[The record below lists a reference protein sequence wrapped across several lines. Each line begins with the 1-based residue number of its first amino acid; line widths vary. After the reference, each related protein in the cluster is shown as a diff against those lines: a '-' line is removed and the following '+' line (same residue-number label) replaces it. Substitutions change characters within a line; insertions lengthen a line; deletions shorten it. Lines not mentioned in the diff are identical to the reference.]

1 MQTETRGHIKPAT
14 AALNSHCPLRTV
26 VARNRTALSDS
37 FNRFAGNGNTE
48 ADERFGYQDRKNA
61 ASGFV
66 HVLSLVLRCVANIPM
81 NPERWQRIE
90 ELFRAAL
97 KQAPAYRHLVAGRR
111 AVRNDKQP
119 VAISRREARFGHALD
134 FDA

>member
-1 MQTETRGHIKPAT
+1 MIVSVPSAVRAAIDAGPGSLAT
-14 AALNSHCPLRTV
+14 ANEPSG
-26 VARNRTALSDS
+26 
-37 FNRFAGNGNTE
+37 AGSKSVH
-48 ADERFGYQDRKNA
+48 RRDRKNA